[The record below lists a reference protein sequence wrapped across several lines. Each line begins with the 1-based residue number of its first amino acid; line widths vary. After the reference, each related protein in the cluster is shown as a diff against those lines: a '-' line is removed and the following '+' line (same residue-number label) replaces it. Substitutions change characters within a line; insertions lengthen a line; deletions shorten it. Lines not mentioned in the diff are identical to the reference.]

1 MIIAVKRAVKGVH
14 EKVINY
20 LKHKN
25 SPMFMIKPLYKCHFH
40 VAVCLFC
47 NQCFVLFFSFV
58 LDIPRL

>member
-25 SPMFMIKPLYKCHFH
+25 SITMAIQYDWMGRDGGYCPLLYS
-40 VAVCLFC
+40 
-47 NQCFVLFFSFV
+47 SFN
-58 LDIPRL
+58 

>member
-25 SPMFMIKPLYKCHFH
+25 SKSGDAADLLPFGAM
-40 VAVCLFC
+40 
-47 NQCFVLFFSFV
+47 N
-58 LDIPRL
+58 